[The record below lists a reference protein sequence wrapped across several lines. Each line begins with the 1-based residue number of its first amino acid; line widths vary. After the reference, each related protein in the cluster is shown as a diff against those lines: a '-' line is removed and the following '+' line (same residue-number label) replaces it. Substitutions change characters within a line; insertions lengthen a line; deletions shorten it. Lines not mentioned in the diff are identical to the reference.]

1 MVGVLRYVLGPCQDN
16 EGIGGHILNSSNALG
31 GYDFVVETVC
41 VGRASAGSTEIS
53 QQACCLSEMN
63 SDFQCSN
70 APLRFIKELLNKQ
83 NGPKF

>member
-1 MVGVLRYVLGPCQDN
+1 MVVVLRSVLGPCKDD
-16 EGIGGHILNSSNALG
+16 EGNRGHLLNSSNALG
-31 GYDFVVETVC
+31 GCDFVVETVC

-63 SDFQCSN
+63 SDLQCST
-70 APLRFIKELLNKQ
+70 APLRFIKELVNKQ